1 MLIPTPMKILT
12 SEDCWANIHAAE
24 EALSKELSKEDGE
37 LEMAKITV
45 WGRILFH
52 IGEGKVITM
61 DTESRVMLWDDV
73 PSA

>member
-24 EALSKELSKEDGE
+24 EVLSKELSKENGE

-45 WGRILFH
+45 WERILFH

-61 DTESRVMLWDDV
+61 ETESRIMLWDDV